1 MIKWLDK
8 QQANN
13 KYVLEI
19 TFIDGGK
26 GYLKN
31 DSLEK
36 INHYQNLMN
45 NSKDVERTEIIQ
57 TPLSKCA

>member
-1 MIKWLDK
+1 MKWLDGK
-8 QQANN
+8 SAEN

-19 TFIDGGK
+19 TFNNGSK

-36 INHYQNLMN
+36 INYYQSVLTNDKEVV
-45 NSKDVERTEIIQ
+45 STEIIQ
-57 TPLSKCA
+57 SPLQKCA

>member
-1 MIKWLDK
+1 MKWLDGK
-8 QQANN
+8 SADN

-19 TFIDGGK
+19 TFNNGSK

-36 INHYQNLMN
+36 INYYQSVLTNDKEVV
-45 NSKDVERTEIIQ
+45 STEIIQ
-57 TPLSKCA
+57 SPLQKCA